1 MRSAA
6 TALLCALLSALC
18 ALVYACSNEKP
29 AAAVSKDPVS
39 VRGWIADVDT
49 GAPNDRFRTV
59 ETESARRTAAF
70 QAMNVWVEGA
80 PYVSGGV
87 AENGSFIFLDVPP
100 GKTAI
105 GFSTTGVPQAMLT
118 LENVPPNADIFVPG
132 LEMTPHGMTVGDPK
146 AIRVRLAAHIAKP
159 APAGLTARIAGV
171 NVPVMNVPIN
181 SMIDRHDYP
190 FPPSSTPAPI
200 AKVH

>member
-6 TALLCALLSALC
+6 AAILCALLLS
-18 ALVYACSNEKP
+18 CSNEKP

-49 GAPNDRFRTV
+49 GAPSDRFRTV
-59 ETESARRTAAF
+59 ETEIARRTAAF

-80 PYVSGGV
+80 AYASGGV

-118 LENVPPNADIFVPG
+118 LENVPPNADVFVPG
-132 LEMTPHGMTVGDPK
+132 LVLTPKGITVADPK
-146 AIRVRLAAHIAKP
+146 AIRIRLAARIAKP
-159 APAGLTARIAGV
+159 APAGLTATVAGIT
-171 NVPVMNVPIN
+171 VPVINVPIN

-190 FPPSSTPAPI
+190 VPPSSTPAPI
-200 AKVH
+200 AKVR

>member
-6 TALLCALLSALC
+6 VTVLCALLLSCGGGRKTATI
-18 ALVYACSNEKP
+18 
-29 AAAVSKDPVS
+29 VSKDPVS

-49 GAPNDRFRTV
+49 GAPSDRFRTV

-80 PYVSGGV
+80 PYASGGV

-100 GKTAI
+100 GKSAI
-105 GFSTTGVPQAMLT
+105 GFATTGVPQALLT
-118 LENVPPNADIFVPG
+118 LENVPPNADVFAPG
-132 LEMTPHGMTVGDPK
+132 LVLTAKGVEAGDPK

-171 NVPVMNVPIN
+171 DVPVMNVPIN
-181 SMIDRHDYP
+181 SMVDRHDYP
-190 FPPSSTPAPI
+190 IPPSSTPIPI

>member
-6 TALLCALLSALC
+6 TALLCALLL
-18 ALVYACSNEKP
+18 ACSQEKP

-39 VRGWIADVDT
+39 VRGWITDVDT

-132 LEMTPHGMTVGDPK
+132 LVMTPQGMTVSDPK
-146 AIRVRLAAHIAKP
+146 AIRVRLAASIAKP

-171 NVPVMNVPIN
+171 SVPVMNVPIN

>member
-6 TALLCALLSALC
+6 VCALLAALC
-18 ALVYACSNEKP
+18 ALTCSNEKP

-39 VRGWIADVDT
+39 VRGWIADVDN
-49 GAPNDRFRTV
+49 GAPSDRFRTV

-80 PYVSGGV
+80 PYASGGV

-105 GFSTTGVPQAMLT
+105 GFSTTTVPQAMLT
-118 LENVPPNADIFVPG
+118 LENVPPNADVFVPG
-132 LEMTPHGMTVGDPK
+132 LVMTPKGMMVPDPK
-146 AIRVRLAAHIAKP
+146 AIRVRLAARVARP
-159 APAGLTARIAGV
+159 APAGLTATIAGV
-171 NVPVMNVPIN
+171 SVPVMNVPIN

-190 FPPSSTPAPI
+190 IPPSSTPAPI

>member
-1 MRSAA
+1 MRSSV
-6 TALLCALLSALC
+6 TLCALLAALC
-18 ALVYACSNEKP
+18 ALTCSNEKQATP
-29 AAAVSKDPVS
+29 VSKDPVS

-70 QAMNVWVEGA
+70 QAMTVWVEGA
-80 PYVSGGV
+80 PYASGGV

-105 GFSTTGVPQAMLT
+105 GFSTTGVPQATLT
-118 LENVPPNADIFVPG
+118 LENVPPNADIFAPG
-132 LEMTPHGMTVGDPK
+132 LVLTPKGIIAGDPK
-146 AIRVRLAAHIAKP
+146 AIRVRLAARVAKP
-159 APAGLTARIAGV
+159 SPAGLTARIAGID
-171 NVPVMNVPIN
+171 VPVMNVPIN

-190 FPPSSTPAPI
+190 IPPSDTPIPI

>member
-6 TALLCALLSALC
+6 AAFLCVLLLS
-18 ALVYACSNEKP
+18 CSGGKP
-29 AAAVSKDPVS
+29 KAAVSKDPVS
-39 VRGWIADVDT
+39 VRGWIADVDS

-80 PYVSGGV
+80 PFASGGV

-105 GFSTTGVPQAMLT
+105 GFATTGVPQALLT
-118 LENVPPNADIFVPG
+118 LENVPPNADVFVPG
-132 LEMTPHGMTVGDPK
+132 LVMTPKGMTVSDPK
-146 AIRVRLAAHIAKP
+146 AIRVRLAAQIKKP
-159 APAGLTARIAGV
+159 AAAGLTARIAGV
-171 NVPVMNVPIN
+171 DVPVVNVPIN

-190 FPPSSTPAPI
+190 IPPSSTPAPI

>member
-6 TALLCALLSALC
+6 IATLCALLLSC
-18 ALVYACSNEKP
+18 GGGTKSSNV
-29 AAAVSKDPVS
+29 VSKDPVS

-70 QAMNVWVEGA
+70 QAMNVWVDGA
-80 PYVSGGV
+80 PYASGGV

-100 GKTAI
+100 GKAAI
-105 GFSTTGVPQAMLT
+105 GFATTGVPQALLV
-118 LENVPPNADIFVPG
+118 LENIPPNADILAPG
-132 LEMTPHGMTVGDPK
+132 LVLTPKGVEAGDPK
-146 AIRVRLAAHIAKP
+146 AIQVRLAAHVTRP
-159 APAGLTARIAGV
+159 TPAGLTARVAGV
-171 NVPVMNVPIN
+171 SVPVMNVPIN

-190 FPPSSTPAPI
+190 FPPASGPVPI

>member
-1 MRSAA
+1 M
-6 TALLCALLSALC
+6 LCALLSALC
-18 ALVYACSNEKP
+18 ALSCSNEKP

-39 VRGWIADVDT
+39 VRGWIADVDS
-49 GAPNDRFRTV
+49 GGPSDRFRTV

-70 QAMNVWVEGA
+70 QSMNVWVEGA
-80 PYVSGGV
+80 PYASGGV

-118 LENVPPNADIFVPG
+118 LENVPANADVFVPG
-132 LEMTPHGMTVGDPK
+132 LVMTPKGMAVADPK
-146 AIRVRLAAHIAKP
+146 AIRVRLAAKIAKP
-159 APAGLTARIAGV
+159 APAGLTARIVGV
-171 NVPVMNVPIN
+171 DVPVMNVPIN

-190 FPPSSTPAPI
+190 IPPSSTPAPI

>member
-6 TALLCALLSALC
+6 AAILCALLL
-18 ALVYACSNEKP
+18 ACSNEKP
-29 AAAVSKDPVS
+29 AAAVSRDPVS

-49 GAPNDRFRTV
+49 GGPNDRFRTV

-100 GKTAI
+100 GKSAI
-105 GFSTTGVPQAMLT
+105 GFATTGVSQAMLT
-118 LENVPPNADIFVPG
+118 LENIPPNADIFVPG
-132 LEMTPHGMTVGDPK
+132 LVMTPKGMTVGDPK
-146 AIRVRLAAHIAKP
+146 AIRVRLAARVSKP
-159 APAGLTARIAGV
+159 VPAGLTARVAGV
-171 NVPVMNVPIN
+171 DVPVMNVPIN

-190 FPPSSTPAPI
+190 FPPSTTPAPI

>member
-6 TALLCALLSALC
+6 AAFLCVLLLS
-18 ALVYACSNEKP
+18 CSGGKP
-29 AAAVSKDPVS
+29 KAAVSKDPVS
-39 VRGWIADVDT
+39 VRGWIADVDS

-80 PYVSGGV
+80 AYASGGV

-105 GFSTTGVPQAMLT
+105 GFATTGVPQALLT
-118 LENVPPNADIFVPG
+118 LENVPPNADVFVPG
-132 LEMTPHGMTVGDPK
+132 LVMTPKGMTVEDPK
-146 AIRVRLAAHIAKP
+146 AIRVRLAAPITKP
-159 APAGLTARIAGV
+159 AAAGLTARIAGV
-171 NVPVMNVPIN
+171 DVPVVNVPIN

-190 FPPSSTPAPI
+190 IPPSSTPTPI

>member
-6 TALLCALLSALC
+6 VCALLSALC
-18 ALVYACSNEKP
+18 VLACSNEKH
-29 AAAVSKDPVS
+29 AAPVSKDPVS

-49 GAPNDRFRTV
+49 GAPNDRYRTV

-80 PYVSGGV
+80 AYASGGV

-132 LEMTPHGMTVGDPK
+132 LVLTPKGITVADPK
-146 AIRVRLAAHIAKP
+146 AIRVRIAAKVAKP
-159 APAGLTARIAGV
+159 APAGLTARIAG
-171 NVPVMNVPIN
+171 NDVPVMNVPIN

-190 FPPSSTPAPI
+190 IPPSSTPAPI

>member
-6 TALLCALLSALC
+6 AAMLCLLAFS
-18 ALVYACSNEKP
+18 CSNEKP

-49 GAPNDRFRTV
+49 NAPNDRFRTV
-59 ETESARRTAAF
+59 ETESALRTAAF

-80 PYVSGGV
+80 PYASGGV

-105 GFSTTGVPQAMLT
+105 GFATTGVPQALLT
-118 LENVPPNADIFVPG
+118 LENVPPNADVFVPG
-132 LEMTPHGMTVGDPK
+132 IILTPKGLTVSDPK
-146 AIRVRLAAHIAKP
+146 AIRVRLAAHLAKP
-159 APAGLTARIAGV
+159 VAAGLTARIAG
-171 NVPVMNVPIN
+171 NDVPVMNVPIN
-181 SMIDRHDYP
+181 ALIDRHDYP
-190 FPPSSTPAPI
+190 IPPNSMPVPI

>member
-6 TALLCALLSALC
+6 AAILCALLL
-18 ALVYACSNEKP
+18 ACSKGKP
-29 AAAVSKDPVS
+29 ATAVSKDPVS
-39 VRGWIADVDT
+39 VRGWIADVDS
-49 GAPNDRFRTV
+49 GAPSDRFRTV

-80 PYVSGGV
+80 PYASGGV

-105 GFSTTGVPQAMLT
+105 GFSTTTVPQAMLT
-118 LENVPPNADIFVPG
+118 LENVPPNADVFVPG
-132 LEMTPHGMTVGDPK
+132 LVMTPKGMIVADPS
-146 AIRVRLAAHIAKP
+146 AIRVRLAAQIAKP

-171 NVPVMNVPIN
+171 SVPVVNVPIN
-181 SMIDRHDYP
+181 AMIDRHDYP
-190 FPPSSTPAPI
+190 IPPSSTPAPI

>member
-1 MRSAA
+1 MRTAA
-6 TALLCALLSALC
+6 AAILCALLLS
-18 ALVYACSNEKP
+18 CSHEKP

-80 PYVSGGV
+80 AFASGGV

-100 GKTAI
+100 GKASI

-118 LENVPPNADIFVPG
+118 LENVPPNADVFVPG
-132 LEMTPHGMTVGDPK
+132 LVMTPKGMTVGDPR
-146 AIRVRLAAHIAKP
+146 AIRVRITAHVDKP
-159 APAGLTARIAGV
+159 VPAGLTARIAG
-171 NVPVMNVPIN
+171 NDVPVMTVPIN

-190 FPPSSTPAPI
+190 IPPSSTPVPI